1 MMAQT
6 GKIDSLDSLGKY
18 LEGLGIECIRER
30 FRAPSFPQLSP
41 SAGFLCA
48 AAGAFLL
55 AAGHPVEAFIIGLA
69 GALLLLLAACGFS
82 PLDWL
87 GPKEIRSGLVV
98 PGTFSDE
105 RRKALF
111 LAIPLSCRLTRSDHF
126 SREAS
131 FRRSASTFGH
141 ILSISLP
148 VLAAMETLL
157 YLPPL
162 PAAEVAAGIVL
173 LALSAAEWIGRKPV
187 APPANM
193 AAGWV
198 AQLVATGSG
207 FRPFV
212 LLYTGDVAEVKF
224 FLAKYRHPLFRGH
237 GLFLE
242 FPESASGMPAASGS
256 EGGFI
261 LPYRV
266 DPALLLRVR
275 EAALECGVPS
285 PETPALRFGS
295 GGLAAM
301 ARGFKAVT
309 LFRLD
314 APPAGETAFDG
325 GTAISWIGEIVKRSG
340 DGTVRSPQ
348 RKPI

>member
-1 MMAQT
+1 MSRT
-6 GKIDSLDSLGKY
+6 GKTHPLDSLE
-18 LEGLGIECIRER
+18 EGLAGRGIECIRER
-30 FRAPSFPQLSP
+30 FRAPSFPQISP
-41 SAGFLCA
+41 SAGFLCG

-55 AAGHPVEAFIIGLA
+55 AAGHPVKAFMIGLA
-69 GALLLLLAACGFS
+69 GALLLLLDACGFS

-87 GPKEIRSGLVV
+87 GPREIRSVLVV

-105 RRKALF
+105 SRKALF
-111 LAIPLSCRLTRSDHF
+111 LAIPLSCRLTSADHF

-131 FRRSASTFGH
+131 FRRAASTFGH
-141 ILSISLP
+141 LLSISLP
-148 VLAAMETLL
+148 VLAGMETLL

-162 PAAEVAAGIVL
+162 PAAEVVAGIAL
-173 LALSAAEWIGRKPV
+173 AALSVAEWIVRKPV
-187 APPANM
+187 APPRNM
-193 AAGWV
+193 AVGWV
-198 AQLVATGSG
+198 AQLVAAGSG

-242 FPESASGMPAASGS
+242 FSESASGPPAASGR

-266 DPALLLRVR
+266 DPALLSRVL
-275 EAALECGVPS
+275 EAARGCGVPS
-285 PETPALRFGS
+285 PETSALRFKS

-314 APPAGETAFDG
+314 APPAGETAFTSE
-325 GTAISWIGEIVKRSG
+325 TAISWIGEIVKRSG
-340 DGTVRSPQ
+340 DEAEGNPE